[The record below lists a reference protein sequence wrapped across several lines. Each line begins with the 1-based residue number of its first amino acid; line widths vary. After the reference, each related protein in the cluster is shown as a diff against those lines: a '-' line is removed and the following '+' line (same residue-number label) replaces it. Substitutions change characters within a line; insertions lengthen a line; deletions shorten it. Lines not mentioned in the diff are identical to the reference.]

1 MEKQEEE
8 FSNSVLILVIEVN
21 VISQVQSAQYRVQNH
36 FCVSNRVS
44 RWKWQSKMVSFLS
57 HSLPLFFL
65 FSSSFVLPF
74 CSSYRLA
81 SLFAELEKCILV
93 EIENSRVRM
102 SGYPLCCKNEVSLG
116 CRSKAWNVMT
126 FYVCQVS
133 HSCYSAFN

>member
-1 MEKQEEE
+1 MAVEKQEEE

-81 SLFAELEKCILV
+81 SLFAELET
-93 EIENSRVRM
+93 
-102 SGYPLCCKNEVSLG
+102 VSLQNLKNASSLKSKTAELG
-116 CRSKAWNVMT
+116 CLAIHSAARMRSLLVVDRRPGM
-126 FYVCQVS
+126 S
-133 HSCYSAFN
+133 

>member
-1 MEKQEEE
+1 MKFLLSIRRGDLFED
-8 FSNSVLILVIEVN
+8 N
-21 VISQVQSAQYRVQNH
+21 QSAN
-36 FCVSNRVS
+36 STPAT
-44 RWKWQSKMVSFLS
+44 FLS
-57 HSLPLFFL
+57 HSFL
-65 FSSSFVLPF
+65 SVLSFKYHRRWPHSFLSVLSF
-74 CSSYRLA
+74 

-93 EIENSRVRM
+93 EIENSQVRM